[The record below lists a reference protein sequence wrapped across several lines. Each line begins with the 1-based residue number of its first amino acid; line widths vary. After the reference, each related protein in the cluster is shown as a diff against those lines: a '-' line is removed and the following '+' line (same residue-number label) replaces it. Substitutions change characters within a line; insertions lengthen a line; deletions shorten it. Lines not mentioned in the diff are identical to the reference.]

1 MKENRFFTDLENEKK
16 ALSQMNFREKADHL
30 WTYYKGAL
38 GILVAAVMLISVICT
53 GFINR
58 NKNILSSGTTVNA
71 TLSQEAIDYLSALCY
86 ERNPEQK
93 NGEFNLHSVIL
104 EDFEDTTDYE
114 FNYNVLVQIITM
126 CSEQDLDYII
136 MDEVA
141 MKLLLVQECFMD
153 LSEILT
159 QDELTALGDK
169 VISARAEDQTET
181 RPYAINIA
189 DLPFIKDNTDAK
201 GPVYFAFVNNTPRR
215 EVCRQIWEDILA
227 WPQK

>member
-1 MKENRFFTDLENEKK
+1 MKENRFFTDLENERK
-16 ALSQMNFREKADHL
+16 ALSQMTFREKADHL
-30 WTYYKGAL
+30 WTYYKGVL
-38 GILVAAVMLISVICT
+38 GILVAVVMLISVFCT

-58 NKNILSSGTTVNA
+58 NKNILSSGATVNA

-93 NGEFNLHSVIL
+93 NGEFNLQSVML

-114 FNYNVLVQIITM
+114 FNYSVLVRIITM

-141 MKLLLVQECFMD
+141 MKLLLVQECYMD

-169 VISARAEDQTET
+169 VISARAEDQTEA
-181 RPYAINIA
+181 RPYVINIT

-201 GPVYFAFVNNTPRR
+201 GPIYIAFAANTPRK
-215 EVCRQIWEDILA
+215 EACRQIWNDILA
-227 WPQK
+227 WPQN